1 MWLTLYTSRCFA
13 LSRIDI
19 FVRMGVLV
27 FISSVSM
34 QGINSLYVMLENHIT
49 CLLVQEEH
57 MSAWH
62 NDNMLNI
69 FLATCQCLS

>member
-1 MWLTLYTSRCFA
+1 
-13 LSRIDI
+13 
-19 FVRMGVLV
+19 MGVLV